1 MPKGV
6 MGILTAVIGS
16 IMVIIVLYELMNA
29 VDTSS
34 WASGVSTIIKTVVAL
49 AVAIGAAFFALKS
62 MA

>member
-1 MPKGV
+1 M

-16 IMVIIVLYELMNA
+16 IVVIIVLYELMNA
-29 VDTSS
+29 IDTSS

-49 AVAIGAAFFALKS
+49 AIAISAAFYALKS